1 VERIKHYTLRL
12 LTVVSAVTLLL
23 SLSMMVVL
31 NSGLLDLLAKKQIIQ
46 LFETKFFGRLELQE
60 LHLKFPNN
68 VLLIH
73 PRIYGIGEKTPAL
86 EARSISLK
94 LNILSLL
101 QPDFRSIYL
110 PMLKADALNSK
121 IIQQKNGKLNLEH
134 IFTRRD
140 PDSTKKTFDHFF
152 CKSMQITNSAISYT
166 GNSNDP
172 DRVTFS
178 IKDIKLELSD
188 FTFKKKLL
196 KGKLTRLQ
204 CNIPQHNIAL
214 QEASG
219 QFLFSETRSEVLSLK
234 ARSNK
239 SRAELSAT
247 VDHFNIFS
255 RERQKE
261 SHLGN
266 SFLNIQEITL
276 ATDDIKRFYPT
287 LPLPSGLYTL
297 KGNVRGKMDK
307 IEIIDALLTQQKSKI
322 SVKGELL
329 NPLSRNAF
337 AYDLKFDSSKIAV
350 PFIESY
356 LKEEKHRE
364 VARKTGDITFYGV
377 AKGNLNAV
385 KTEGTILSSVG
396 EISLRGD
403 ASKNES
409 EQYGCNGTIQLK
421 NGKPH
426 LFIGSGNTKSLL
438 NASGSFEAKANNK
451 ELSQI
456 KLDLK
461 FADSFWHNQQLQ
473 EGTVSAVYDNK
484 LLNSLLFL
492 KNNQSSVTLDSE
504 IDWKNE
510 VPRYRASGKTA
521 KLNLA
526 NILDAKEFTTDLN
539 GVFSLQGSGF
549 NPKMLNI
556 AASIEFLP
564 SLINGFELKERS
576 KASLDI
582 IQTPASSRAHI
593 SSDFIDVIVEGDYS
607 FEELMYAGQFAR
619 SGIFREIAAQNIWTA
634 TVSTPLTSDNTLK
647 RPFTI
652 NYQITVKDISPLVP
666 LLRVQ
671 ELALQGRAEGRIVYR
686 NGQCSIN
693 TLIDLSNLRAR
704 NTFFLKKLSMELGLE
719 CNNIGIPQASIS
731 GKAESLTFAG
741 KNAGNALF
749 SAIYTTS
756 HLDAAVDLATPE
768 PAQNLSAKFTAT
780 KSNSNYE
787 FFVKHLSLKE
797 PSGIWRTADNSTVV
811 AGKTSAK
818 FNRFTITK
826 GEQQAIFDGEL
837 SNSLSGNFLCTLN
850 NFDINELKRFTGNTS
865 FDKLSGKINASLMV
879 SGEPGLKT
887 SSLNIIGKDIR
898 YDKVTIGTMKGSG
911 VHNGNQLHFDLH
923 STTPVQET
931 SSEPG
936 PIAISVI
943 DGDGTIPLVISY
955 FPLQFHVAEQQ
966 AINAS
971 FHSENLSARFIEL
984 LFPIFSSVEG
994 IIPTTLH
1001 IQGRMPKP
1009 DITMTTRLR
1018 NTKIVIEPTQVNYLL
1033 NGEALMTQ
1041 NGIELRN
1048 ITINDNVKGSGII
1061 NGFLTFEK
1069 LKLRELSIAA
1079 TIDNL
1084 LLFNKKD
1091 RQDETSFGSIT
1102 GTTNNIRIYGQPS
1115 APVVEG
1121 EMRIDAAD
1129 FSLYRSGANE
1139 SAKYVGA
1146 DKFIEIIPRYG
1157 KRVNSQNPGTNITPP
1172 KPAEFYHSLIDILQI
1187 KQLRLSSV
1195 EPLKYTMIFDN
1206 NRGERLETSSNN
1218 LSLVV
1223 NKNNQQYRLFGSV
1236 NIVGGKYKF
1245 SNSSF
1250 DLQDGGTITWNNA
1263 DIRSGLMDNLYGG
1276 KYVSA
1281 SNKQNGERDQVNM
1294 LLALTGTLNY
1304 PQVTMG
1310 YYLNEQ
1316 TQPYASGNMIG
1327 KYSSQIDP
1335 NAELNVISMLLAKQW
1350 YARPGTS
1357 GQLGNIAVSS
1367 AGFSAGTGILS
1378 SRISRVIQDIG
1389 GLESFNVNVGVN
1401 NSGALSGLDLYF
1413 ALSVP
1418 GTEGKVRFIGTGSSP
1433 DLGGAAFSDY
1443 YGTTQKIE
1451 YRITPKIYLEA
1462 SRSFGQNGITTSS
1475 SNLQKPAETLGI
1487 SLSYKERFH
1496 TWDEFWKRIIPSSD
1510 KKK

>member
-1 VERIKHYTLRL
+1 
-12 LTVVSAVTLLL
+12 
-23 SLSMMVVL
+23 MMIVL
-31 NSGLLDLLAKKQIIQ
+31 NSGLLDLLARKKMIQ
-46 LFETKFFGRLELQE
+46 LFETKFFGRIELQE

-94 LNILSLL
+94 LNILSLF
-101 QPDFRSIYL
+101 QPDFRSLYL
-110 PMLKADALNSK
+110 PVLKADSLTTN

-140 PDSTKKTFDHFF
+140 PDSTKTPFDHFF
-152 CKSMQITNSAISYT
+152 CKSMQITNSAISYAR
-166 GNSNDP
+166 NSNHP
-172 DRVTFS
+172 DSVKFS
-178 IKDIKLELSD
+178 VRNIKLELSD

-204 CNIPQHNIAL
+204 FNIPQHNIAL

-219 QFLFSETRSEVLSLK
+219 QFLFSETRSEVLTLK

-239 SRAELSAT
+239 SHAELSAT

-255 RERQKE
+255 REHQKE
-261 SHLGN
+261 IRLGN
-266 SFLNIQEITL
+266 SFLNIQEITFD
-276 ATDDIKRFYPT
+276 TDDLKRFYPA
-287 LPLPSGLYTL
+287 LALPSGLYTL
-297 KGNVRGKMDK
+297 KGNIRGKTDK
-307 IEIIDALLTQQKSKI
+307 IEIIDALLTHENSKI
-322 SVKGELL
+322 SVNGKLL
-329 NPLSRNAF
+329 NPMSGNAF
-337 AYDLKFDSSKIAV
+337 AYDLKCDSSKISF

-356 LKEEKHRE
+356 LKEETQRE
-364 VARKTGDITFYGV
+364 FARKTGDIVFLGA
-377 AKGNLNAV
+377 AKGTLNAV
-385 KTEGTILSSVG
+385 RTECIMLSSVG
-396 EISLRGD
+396 EVSLSGE
-403 ASKNES
+403 ASRKES
-409 EQYGCNGTIQLK
+409 GQYSCSGTIGLK
-421 NGKPH
+421 NVKPH
-426 LFIGSGNTKSLL
+426 LFIGSGNKKSLL
-438 NASGSFEAKANNK
+438 NASGSFEAQASKN
-451 ELSQI
+451 ELSQFKCDM
-456 KLDLK
+456 KLT
-461 FADSFWHNQQLQ
+461 DSFWHHQQLQ
-473 EGTVSAVYDNK
+473 EGTILAVYNNE
-484 LLNSLLFL
+484 LLNNMLFL
-492 KNNQSSVTLDSE
+492 KNNQSSFTLDSQ
-504 IDWKNE
+504 IDWRNE

-521 KLNLA
+521 RLNLA
-526 NILDAKEFTTDLN
+526 NILDTKEITTDLN
-539 GVFSLQGSGF
+539 GEFSLQGSGF

-556 AASIEFLP
+556 AASMQFLP

-582 IQTPASSRAHI
+582 MQNPTSSRAHL
-593 SSDFIDVIVEGDYS
+593 SSDFIDVIAEGDYS
-607 FEELMYAGQFAR
+607 FEELMHTSQFAR
-619 SGIFREIAAQNIWTA
+619 SGIMREIAAQNIWTA
-634 TVSTPLTSDNTLK
+634 TVTTPPTSENTLQ

-652 NYQITVKDISPLVP
+652 NYHITVKDISPLVLFLP
-666 LLRVQ
+666 VQ
-671 ELALQGRAEGRIVYR
+671 ELALQGRAEGRVVNR

-693 TLIDLSNLRAR
+693 TVIDLSNFRAR
-704 NTFFLKKLSMELGLE
+704 NAFFLKKLSMELALE
-719 CNNIGIPQASIS
+719 CNNFGIPQASIS
-731 GKAESLTFAG
+731 GKAESITFAG
-741 KNAGNALF
+741 KTAGNALF
-749 SAIYTTS
+749 SAIYSTS
-756 HLDAAVDLATPE
+756 RLDAAVELATPE

-780 KSNSNYE
+780 KNNSNYE
-787 FFVKHLSLKE
+787 FFVKHLSLKDA
-797 PSGIWRTADNSTVV
+797 SGIWRTADNSTVI

-818 FNRFTITK
+818 FKRFTITK

-837 SNSLSGNFLCTLN
+837 SNSLPGTFLCTLN
-850 NFDINELKRFTGNTS
+850 NLDINELQRFTRNTS

-879 SGEPGLKT
+879 SGEPGSKT
-887 SSLNIIGKDIR
+887 SSLNIIGQDIR
-898 YDKVTIGTMKGSG
+898 YDKLTIGEVKGSG
-911 VHNGNQLHFDLH
+911 VHNGSQLHFDVH

-931 SSEPG
+931 SSEPD
-936 PIAISVI
+936 AKSISAI
-943 DGDGTIPLVISY
+943 DGGGTIPLLVSY
-955 FPLQFHVAEQQ
+955 FPLQFHAAEQQ

-971 FHSENLSARFIEL
+971 FHSENLSAKFIEL
-984 LFPIFSSVEG
+984 LFPIFTSVEG

-1009 DITMTTRLR
+1009 EINMTTRLR
-1018 NTKIVIEPTQVNYLL
+1018 NTKIIIEPTQVNYLL
-1033 NGEALMTQ
+1033 NGDAHVTQ

-1048 ITINDNVKGSGII
+1048 ITISDNVKGRGTV
-1061 NGFLTFEK
+1061 NGFITFEK
-1069 LKLRELSIAA
+1069 LRLRELSIAA
-1079 TIDNL
+1079 TTDNL

-1102 GTTNNIRIYGQPS
+1102 GTTNNIRIYGQLS

-1121 EMRIDAAD
+1121 EMRIDATD

-1146 DKFIEIIPRYG
+1146 DKFIEIIPRYS
-1157 KRVNSQNPGTNITPP
+1157 KKVNPQNPGNNMAPA

-1187 KQLRLSSV
+1187 QQLRLSSV

-1206 NRGERLETSSNN
+1206 NRGERLETSINN

-1236 NIVGGKYKF
+1236 NIIGGKYKF

-1250 DLQDGGTITWNNA
+1250 DLQDGGTITWNNVE
-1263 DIRSGLMDNLYGG
+1263 IRSGIMDNLYGG

-1281 SNKQNGERDQVNM
+1281 SNRQNGDRDQVNL

-1327 KYSSQIDP
+1327 KYSSQIDS

-1357 GQLGNIAVSS
+1357 GQPGNIAVSS

-1433 DLGGAAFSDY
+1433 DLGGAALSDY

-1496 TWDEFWKRIIPSSD
+1496 TWEEFWKHIIPSSD
-1510 KKK
+1510 KKR